1 MEQTTTELAPLLE
14 ELQEKRARIK
24 ALRRKVEFLET
35 RLEQRFEETKK
46 DFKKLQPYFENM
58 RSKILQIF
66 MELPP
71 TTGLSHKEIIEEFR
85 AKYPTIN
92 TAHIPRRVCELV
104 SDEQKLWS
112 KKDEKGTVRFYFK
125 LKPLK
130 GDKSS

>member
-112 KKDEKGTVRFYFK
+112 KKDEKGTVRFYLK